1 MQGPNKQ
8 ETICVHGASFFE
20 KHTGAVSFP
29 IYQSATF
36 RHPALGESTGYD
48 YSRQQ
53 NPTREELEK
62 TIANLEKAKFG
73 FAFAT
78 GMAAITAV
86 LSLVKPGEHILANDD
101 LYGGTVRLFNS
112 VYSNYGI
119 TCSYVDT
126 TDLELVKKTLRENTK
141 FIYIET
147 PSNPMMK
154 ITEIQAI
161 SKMATERNI
170 LTVVDNTF
178 LSPIF
183 LNPIELGADIVVHS
197 GTKYLGGH
205 NDTLAGFV
213 VTSNPN
219 LAEQVQ
225 FYQKSAGAGLAP
237 FDSWL
242 ILRGMKTLAIR
253 MQRQEENALYIAE
266 KLKSHPKVKK
276 IFYPGLPTH
285 PGKAILEKEAKGYGA
300 MISFEVDSKQTAE
313 NVLRKVQIILFA
325 ESLGGV
331 ESLIT
336 YPMVQTHADV
346 PLSQRE
352 ALGIN
357 ERLLRLS
364 VGIENKEDL
373 LADLFQALE

>member
-1 MQGPNKQ
+1 
-8 ETICVHGASFFE
+8 
-20 KHTGAVSFP
+20 
-29 IYQSATF
+29 
-36 RHPALGESTGYD
+36 
-48 YSRQQ
+48 
-53 NPTREELEK
+53 
-62 TIANLEKAKFG
+62 
-73 FAFAT
+73 
-78 GMAAITAV
+78 
-86 LSLVKPGEHILANDD
+86 
-101 LYGGTVRLFNS
+101 
-112 VYSNYGI
+112 
-119 TCSYVDT
+119 
-126 TDLELVKKTLRENTK
+126 
-141 FIYIET
+141 
-147 PSNPMMK
+147 MMK

-161 SKMATERNI
+161 SKMAIERNI

-213 VTSNPN
+213 VTNKEN

-225 FYQKSAGAGLAP
+225 FYQKAAGAGLAP

-242 ILRGMKTLAIR
+242 ILRGIKTLAIR
-253 MQRQEENALYIAE
+253 MQRQEENALYLAE
-266 KLKSHPKVKK
+266 KLKAHPKVKK
-276 IFYPGLPTH
+276 
-285 PGKAILEKEAKGYGA
+285 ILEKEAKGYGA
-300 MISFEVDSKQTAE
+300 MISFEVDSKETAE
-313 NVLRKVQIILFA
+313 NILRKVKLILFA